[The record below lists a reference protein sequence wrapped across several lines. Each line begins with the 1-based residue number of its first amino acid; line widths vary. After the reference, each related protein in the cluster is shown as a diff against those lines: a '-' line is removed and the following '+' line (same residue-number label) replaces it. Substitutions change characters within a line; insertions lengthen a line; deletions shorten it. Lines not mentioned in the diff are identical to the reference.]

1 MKKINLLISGMH
13 CPSCAELIKDALIEE
28 GIKEAKI
35 DSKTGNAQIVFD
47 DFKFSE
53 EEIKEIINEQGY
65 KTR

>member
-1 MKKINLLISGMH
+1 MH
-13 CPSCAELIKDALIEE
+13 CPSCAELIKDDLIEE

-53 EEIKEIINEQGY
+53 EEIKEIINDQGY